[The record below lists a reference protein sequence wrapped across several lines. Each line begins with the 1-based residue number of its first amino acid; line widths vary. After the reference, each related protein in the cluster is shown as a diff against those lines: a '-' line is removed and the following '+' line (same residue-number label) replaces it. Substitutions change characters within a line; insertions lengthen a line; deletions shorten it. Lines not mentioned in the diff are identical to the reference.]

1 MTMPRKKDNYPGRV
15 VRNHR
20 FKNTRMHLVAH
31 YMKGGM
37 DFGVYSDGLD
47 VFISE
52 LRKRIKNEQQNVV
65 IIDGDTG
72 AGKSTL
78 GIQICYGLAKQL
90 KVDFTLE
97 KDYIYSLEDLW
108 RKLQDPNASPI
119 NFMDE
124 GALIL
129 SSKNSMSKESK
140 DIVNLFNTMRSRG
153 WSTIICV
160 PNYKQIDKGVRTTHA
175 DFRLHCSSN
184 DSCILKGYGRSIFEV
199 SKAIRH
205 EYSKDGDPY
214 WMLIFTGI
222 FKRMPEKIADEYK
235 VVKNDAQRRLVDN
248 MLKKNGEIPDDEGI
262 TKRRRGRPRKVTS

>member
-1 MTMPRKKDNYPGRV
+1 MPRKKDNYPGMV

-20 FKNTRMHLVAH
+20 FKNMRMHMVAS
-31 YMKGGM
+31 YTRGGL

-47 VFISE
+47 IFINE
-52 LRKRIKNEQQNVV
+52 LKKRIKNEQQNVV

-78 GIQICYGLAKQL
+78 GIQICYGLAKLL
-90 KVDFTLE
+90 KVDFSLE

-129 SSKNSMSKESK
+129 SAKNSMSKESK

-175 DFRLHCSSN
+175 DFRVHCSSN
-184 DSCILKGYGRSIFEV
+184 DSCILKGYGRGIFEV

-222 FKRMPEKIADEYK
+222 FKRMPEKIAAEYK
-235 VVKNDAQRRLVDN
+235 EVKSNAQKRLVDN
-248 MLKKNGEIPDDEGI
+248 MLKKNGVIPDDGEEV
-262 TKRRRGRPRKVTS
+262 KRPRGRSKKVVT